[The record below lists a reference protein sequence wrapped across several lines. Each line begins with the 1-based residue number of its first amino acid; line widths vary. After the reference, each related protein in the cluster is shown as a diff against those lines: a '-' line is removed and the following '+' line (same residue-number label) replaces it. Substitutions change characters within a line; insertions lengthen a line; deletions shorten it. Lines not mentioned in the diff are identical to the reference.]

1 MMMNSDKLCGNVMN
15 SVQRIGCILMVN
27 SACVCH
33 QCEKLILYIRL
44 YFVKNL
50 YMCSESRETVSSRI
64 NSTPMDRVV
73 MVTESEQLYSVPEQK
88 DKYSGWCRSYSL
100 INRVVI

>member
-1 MMMNSDKLCGNVMN
+1 MLMNSDKLCGNVMN

-44 YFVKNL
+44 YIVKNL
-50 YMCSESRETVSSRI
+50 YMCSESRETISLRI

-73 MVTESEQLYSVPEQK
+73 MVLNQNNFIQFQ
-88 DKYSGWCRSYSL
+88 CRKTN
-100 INRVVI
+100 IQAGAGHTA